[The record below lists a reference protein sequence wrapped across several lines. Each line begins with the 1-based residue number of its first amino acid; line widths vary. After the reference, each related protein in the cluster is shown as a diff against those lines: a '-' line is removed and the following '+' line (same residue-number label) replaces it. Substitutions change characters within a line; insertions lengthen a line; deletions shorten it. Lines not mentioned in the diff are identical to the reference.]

1 MGAGSYSGANA
12 VALGA
17 FYRPN
22 EDVMFSL
29 GGQHRRR

>member
-1 MGAGSYSGANA
+1 MGQRINNSNA

-22 EDVMFSL
+22 EDMMLNVADSA
-29 GGQHRRR
+29 